1 MWAHYPYPRFN
12 RLLKPK
18 DFQQVFKN
26 PLKITAPFFV
36 FFIQKNEL
44 SCARLGLVITKRR
57 FKHAVV
63 RNKIRRL
70 IRESFRKC
78 SAQLGNMDVIV
89 LAKDSAQSQT
99 NANLLGE
106 LDQHWRKLILAHS
119 PKCASLN

>member
-1 MWAHYPYPRFN
+1 MLALYPYPRLN

-18 DFQQVFKN
+18 DFQHVFKD
-26 PLKITAPFFV
+26 PLKITTPCFV
-36 FFIQKNEL
+36 FFVRQNAL

-57 FKHAVV
+57 FKYAVV

-78 SAQLGNMDVIV
+78 SPQLSNVDVIV
-89 LAKDSAQSQT
+89 LAKESVRAQT

-106 LDQHWRKLILAHS
+106 LDHHWRKLILAHS
-119 PKCASLN
+119 PKHASLN